1 MKKAPYKKGDA
12 VSVLTYHEQYGTCLA
27 SAAVEEIHESAA
39 NGFWNIHYTVLG
51 EKKISVVNSQGR
63 DRHGYVERK
72 VKA

>member
-27 SAAVEEIHESAA
+27 SAAVEEIHESAT
-39 NGFWNIHYTVLG
+39 NGFWEISYTVLG
-51 EKKISVVNSQGR
+51 KKQTTMVNSRGR

-72 VKA
+72 ATA